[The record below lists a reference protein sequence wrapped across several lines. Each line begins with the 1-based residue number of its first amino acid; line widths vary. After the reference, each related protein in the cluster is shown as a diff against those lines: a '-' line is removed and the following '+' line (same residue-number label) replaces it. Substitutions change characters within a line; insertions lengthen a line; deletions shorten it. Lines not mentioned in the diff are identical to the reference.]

1 LAVLT
6 LLVIA
11 LLILSMAVVYLSA
24 MGEPLA
30 AGEVAIFYIPLII
43 LFLLLSSKPDETAN
57 P

>member
-24 MGEPLA
+24 VGEPLA

-43 LFLLLSSKPDETAN
+43 LFLLLSSKPDEAAN